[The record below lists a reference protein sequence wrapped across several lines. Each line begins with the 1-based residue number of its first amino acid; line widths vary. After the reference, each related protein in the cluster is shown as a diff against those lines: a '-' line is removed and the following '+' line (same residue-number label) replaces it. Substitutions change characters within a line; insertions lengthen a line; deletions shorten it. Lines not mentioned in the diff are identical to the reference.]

1 MKLLNRVELIV
12 DKKRYTDQGLKK
24 GDKGIVLGEE
34 RNGYWLVYFD
44 GEIFQGADGVW
55 QTTEIDAAVLEE
67 DVKVILEQLKLG
79 QLCSD
84 IDVVLVMD
92 YSV

>member
-24 GDKGIVLGEE
+24 GDRGIVLGEE

-44 GEIFQGADGVW
+44 GEIFQGEDGIW
-55 QTTEIDAAVLEE
+55 DCSDISAAVEDE
-67 DVKVILEQLKLG
+67 DVKVVWE
-79 QLCSD
+79 CPD
-84 IDVVLVMD
+84 
-92 YSV
+92 